1 MVDDVS
7 AIRISVTLATFALVT
22 GDTVDANLP
31 IGAYH
36 VDTIVH
42 VYVASFPFE
51 ATWTL
56 ADKFTPRSRYQRA
69 VPVVVARICC
79 ASVVLPLAIFIHEV
93 FRAVTY
99 VSVDSIDASAAILTG
114 LGQTLVHVDLAIFT
128 FPFRWASAIESVFVA
143 RASAPVAAR
152 IIGAIIDGAIR
163 GIAHV
168 SGITHALRPVR
179 VLHADA
185 VRGASRVLAQTSKLA
200 VPAGVSGRAIAVIR
214 ADVVHAIAAMFAR
227 IRQALVQVQLAVLP
241 LETIRAVAYVTA
253 VIVVAHAVVQARISQ
268 AFVYVHLAIRTF
280 VSSPVAYARIIINTI
295 DTNTAVPAR
304 IRGALVDIRFAIF
317 STPSRLA
324 IAFIFGLGHR

>member
-1 MVDDVS
+1 M
-7 AIRISVTLATFALVT
+7 ILEFI
-22 GDTVDANLP
+22 
-31 IGAYH
+31 
-36 VDTIVH
+36 
-42 VYVASFPFE
+42 
-51 ATWTL
+51 
-56 ADKFTPRSRYQRA
+56 
-69 VPVVVARICC
+69 
-79 ASVVLPLAIFIHEV
+79 IFV
-93 FRAVTY
+93 FLLLLLFIN
-99 VSVDSIDASAAILTG
+99 S
-114 LGQTLVHVDLAIFT
+114 FT

-227 IRQALVQVQLAVLP
+227 IRQALVQVQLAILP

-280 VSSPVAYARIIINTI
+280 VSGTR
-295 DTNTAVPAR
+295 
-304 IRGALVDIRFAIF
+304 
-317 STPSRLA
+317 
-324 IAFIFGLGHR
+324 